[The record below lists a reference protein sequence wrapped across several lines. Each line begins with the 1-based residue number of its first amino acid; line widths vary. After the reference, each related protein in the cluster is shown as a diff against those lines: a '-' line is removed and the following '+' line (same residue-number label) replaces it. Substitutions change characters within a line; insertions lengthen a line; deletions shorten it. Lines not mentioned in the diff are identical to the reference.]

1 MNSLSTSQ
9 QKISKRSLTF
19 NKSFII
25 SITMHAIL
33 IFGISITTY
42 YKLPI
47 FNESPIINVKLANSN
62 QDYLADAAFTSE
74 EDYINDLP
82 SEESGNIQASK
93 NIYKSL
99 KVKKLQANSKVNS
112 EEAVYLNLWQR
123 KIEST
128 GDKIISENK
137 NYLNGKVQI
146 MATIDVYGNLV
157 NSEILISSGNRLID
171 DMAINILK
179 ESSPFAPFNI
189 SMSNEYSVLEIV
201 RDWNFSSN

>member
-25 SITMHAIL
+25 SITIHAIL

-62 QDYLADAAFTSE
+62 QDYLADTAFAFE
-74 EDYINDLP
+74 EDYINDLS

-93 NIYKSL
+93 NTYKSL